1 MDLVHQ
7 YQQVQKH
14 KRQLSR
20 DEQLL
25 QSDIDE
31 RSTRQRHK
39 ASEIQR
45 LEQNIKD
52 ITRQI
57 KAERVE

>member
-1 MDLVHQ
+1 MQMDLVHQ

-20 DEQLL
+20 DEKAL

-31 RSTRQRHK
+31 RSARSRHK
-39 ASEIQR
+39 AGEIQR
-45 LEQNIKD
+45 LEQSIKD
-52 ITRQI
+52 ITR
-57 KAERVE
+57 